1 MNGVGN
7 IESVGK
13 ILIPRGQKVKK
24 IIFLPFCVLVKRW
37 RYPKLKYR
45 IPRDLEWVKKPW
57 NKP

>member
-1 MNGVGN
+1 MGN

-24 IIFLPFCVLVKRW
+24 IIFLPFCVLVKRG